1 LAPCRRLAAAGGAA
15 LLLLGWG
22 CRAQAPAASAARI
35 QQVQNLL
42 RAAVATVRIPPPMRR
57 HAERRRAWMALQ
69 QLYRQRGWQPAWW
82 DGTEMRPAAG
92 RLVAALD
99 ALPAEGL
106 DPGIYSGRELR
117 RLLDALSAL
126 GAAPGG
132 GAPGASGAP
141 DAPGAIGAVPGRGG
155 DPGVTAPTELRRAA
169 EVADLDIALSYT
181 FLVVA
186 AHLSSGRVQPAEN
199 VRVDWH
205 TVPPRMDLAAA
216 WRRALGG
223 GGQAGGDGNTDG
235 GGGSAGT
242 GSSAGNGSS
251 SGGSGGGDGGGG
263 SGIGTGD
270 SVAAT
275 LAGLAPRSAGYA
287 RLREA
292 LASYRGLAARGGW
305 PAIPPGGRLRL
316 GDSGP
321 RVAAL
326 AARLRATGE
335 LPGGAGAAGALA
347 PLHAVARIGAAG
359 PAAAGARA
367 VHAASMD
374 FAAPAT
380 AAATAGP
387 PTARFDAALAAA
399 LARFQVAHGLPAKGE
414 VADEATLAALD
425 VPVEGRIRQLEL
437 NMERWRWMAG
447 DLGSRYILVNLPD
460 YLLTVVDG
468 GRVAMTMKVI
478 VGKASLRTP
487 VFSDLMTEI
496 VLNPAW
502 HIPDTIAA
510 REVVPAL
517 LRDPGYLRR
526 KGYEL
531 RRRDGAAAGVEP
543 GTIGE
548 DQIRSLGTPGSPFRL
563 VQPPGPD
570 NALGHYKFVINDDFD
585 VYLHDTPTSELFA
598 RSERDFSH
606 GCVRLEKPAELASYL
621 LAGDPKWTPDAIA
634 AAVAAGERVTIPLR
648 RPLPVHI
655 LYQTAWVDPAGTV
668 QFRDDVY
675 GHDRWLEDELAAL
688 TPLWDDLAGV
698 RRHVDGGLQRAAP
711 AAAPAP
717 PGDPR

>member
-1 LAPCRRLAAAGGAA
+1 MRGTVRYDCDCREREITAPRSAPALLPLPVPRDGRFGTRPAASRRGCAGDGPRRLTPCRQLAAAGGAA

-22 CRAQAPAASAARI
+22 CRAQAPAASAARN

-42 RAAVATVRIPPPMRR
+42 RAAVATARIPAPVRR
-57 HAERRRAWMALQ
+57 HVERRRAWMALQ
-69 QLYRQRGWQPAWW
+69 ELYRQRGWQPAWW

-92 RLVAALD
+92 RLLAALD
-99 ALPAEGL
+99 VLPAEGL
-106 DPGIYSGRELR
+106 DPRIYGGRELR
-117 RLLDALSAL
+117 LLLDAVTAP
-126 GAAPGG
+126 GAAPSGG
-132 GAPGASGAP
+132 G
-141 DAPGAIGAVPGRGG
+141 
-155 DPGVTAPTELRRAA
+155 PGVTDPAESRRAA
-169 EVADLDIALSYT
+169 EVADLEIALSYT

-199 VRVDWH
+199 VRVGWH
-205 TVPPRMDLAAA
+205 TVPPRVDLAAA

-223 GGQAGGDGNTDG
+223 AGGK
-235 GGGSAGT
+235 S
-242 GSSAGNGSS
+242 
-251 SGGSGGGDGGGG
+251 GDGGPGG
-263 SGIGTGD
+263 AGGD

-275 LAGLAPRSAGYA
+275 LAGMAPRAEGYA
-287 RLREA
+287 RLRQA
-292 LASYRGLAARGGW
+292 LAFYRGLAARGGW

-326 AARLRATGE
+326 AARLRVTGE
-335 LPGGAGAAGALA
+335 LP
-347 PLHAVARIGAAG
+347 
-359 PAAAGARA
+359 AAAT
-367 VHAASMD
+367 
-374 FAAPAT
+374 T
-380 AAATAGP
+380 AAATSP
-387 PTARFDAALAAA
+387 VRFDAALAAA
-399 LARFQVAHGLPAKGE
+399 LSRFQAAHGLPAKGE

-425 VPVEGRIRQLEL
+425 VPVERRIRQLEL
-437 NMERWRWMAG
+437 NMERWRWMEG
-447 DLGSRYILVNLPD
+447 DLGSRYVLVNLPD
-460 YLLTVVDG
+460 FLLTLVDG

-478 VGKASLRTP
+478 VGKASLKTP
-487 VFSDLMTEI
+487 VFSDLMTAI

-510 REVVPAL
+510 HEIVPAL

-531 RRRDGAAAGVEP
+531 RRRDGGAAGVEP

-548 DQIRSLGTPGSPFRL
+548 DQIRGLGTPGSPFRL
-563 VQPPGPD
+563 VQPPGAD
-570 NALGHYKFVINDDFD
+570 NALGHYKFVVNDDFD
-585 VYLHDTPTSELFA
+585 VYLHDTPSTQLFA

-621 LAGDPKWTPDAIA
+621 LAGDPKWTPEAIA

-675 GHDRWLEDELAAL
+675 SHDRWLEGELAAL

-698 RRHVDGGLQRAAP
+698 RRHVASVSARALQRAATAGAP
-711 AAAPAP
+711 AAPVS
-717 PGDPR
+717 PR

>member
-1 LAPCRRLAAAGGAA
+1 MRRAVRHDCQERERRLTPCRRLAAAGGAA

-22 CRAQAPAASAARI
+22 CRAQAPAASAALN

-42 RAAVATVRIPPPMRR
+42 RTVVATARVPAPMRR
-57 HAERRRAWMALQ
+57 HAERRRAWTALQ

-92 RLVAALD
+92 RLLAALD
-99 ALPAEGL
+99 ALPAEGV

-117 RLLDALSAL
+117 RLLDAMT
-126 GAAPGG
+126 
-132 GAPGASGAP
+132 APGAVPSG
-141 DAPGAIGAVPGRGG
+141 GSGG
-155 DPGVTAPTELRRAA
+155 PGVTAPTESRRAA
-169 EVADLDIALSYT
+169 EVADLEIALSYT

-199 VRVDWH
+199 VRVHWH
-205 TVPPRMDLAAA
+205 TVPPRVDLAAA

-223 GGQAGGDGNTDG
+223 DGEVGAGGSAG
-235 GGGSAGT
+235 GGGGDAGT
-242 GSSAGNGSS
+242 GSSVAGTGSGS
-251 SGGSGGGDGGGG
+251 PGTGSGRGGSGGSAGGGG
-263 SGIGTGD
+263 REIGNGD
-270 SVAAT
+270 GVPAT
-275 LAGLAPRSAGYA
+275 LAGLAPRAAGYA

-292 LASYRGLAARGGW
+292 LAFYRGLAAHGGW
-305 PAIPPGGRLRL
+305 PAIPPGGLLRL

-335 LPGGAGAAGALA
+335 LPAASAS
-347 PLHAVARIGAAG
+347 
-359 PAAAGARA
+359 AAASDRT
-367 VHAASMD
+367 
-374 FAAPAT
+374 APV
-380 AAATAGP
+380 
-387 PTARFDAALAAA
+387 RFDAALAAA
-399 LARFQVAHGLPAKGE
+399 LSRFQAAHGLPAKGE

-425 VPVEGRIRQLEL
+425 VPVERRVRQLEL

-478 VGKASLRTP
+478 VGKASLETP

-510 REVVPAL
+510 HEIVPAL

-531 RRRDGAAAGVEP
+531 RRRDGGAAGVEP

-548 DQIRSLGTPGSPFRL
+548 DQVRNLGTPGSPYRL
-563 VQPPGPD
+563 VQPPGPE

-585 VYLHDTPTSELFA
+585 VYLHDTPSTQLFA

-621 LAGDPKWTPDAIA
+621 LAGDPKWTPEAVA

-655 LYQTAWVDPAGTV
+655 LYQTAWVDAAGTV

-675 GHDRWLEDELAAL
+675 GHDRWLEGELAAL

-698 RRHVDGGLQRAAP
+698 RRQVAGVLARALQGVAPAVAP
-711 AAAPAP
+711 AA
-717 PGDPR
+717 PRDRR

>member
-1 LAPCRRLAAAGGAA
+1 MRGAVRHDRREHERKLTPCRRLAAAGGAA

-22 CRAQAPAASAARI
+22 CRAQAPAASAARN

-42 RAAVATVRIPPPMRR
+42 RAAVATARIPAPMRR
-57 HAERRRAWMALQ
+57 HAERRRAWTALQ

-82 DGTEMRPAAG
+82 DGTKTSPAAG
-92 RLVAALD
+92 RLLAALD

-106 DPGIYSGRELR
+106 NPAIYGGPELR
-117 RLLDALSAL
+117 RLLDALTVR
-126 GAAPGG
+126 GAVPSGG
-132 GAPGASGAP
+132 
-141 DAPGAIGAVPGRGG
+141 APGAIGAVGAVPSG
-155 DPGVTAPTELRRAA
+155 DAGPGVTDPAESRRVA
-169 EVADLDIALSYT
+169 EVAELEIALSYT

-199 VRVDWH
+199 ERVDWH
-205 TVPPRMDLAAA
+205 TVPPRVDLAAA

-223 GGQAGGDGNTDG
+223 GGGAGGDG
-235 GGGSAGT
+235 SAGS
-242 GSSAGNGSS
+242 GSGR
-251 SGGSGGGDGGGG
+251 GGSGGGNGDG
-263 SGIGTGD
+263 SHGIGSGD

-275 LAGLAPRSAGYA
+275 LAGLAPRAAGYA

-292 LASYRGLAARGGW
+292 LAFYRGLAARGGW

-335 LPGGAGAAGALA
+335 LPGGAGAAGAVA
-347 PLHAVARIGAAG
+347 PVRAVALVAFTRTS
-359 PAAAGARA
+359 P
-367 VHAASMD
+367 V
-374 FAAPAT
+374 
-380 AAATAGP
+380 
-387 PTARFDAALAAA
+387 RFDAALAAA
-399 LARFQVAHGLPAKGE
+399 LSRFQAAHGLPVKGE

-425 VPVEGRIRQLEL
+425 VPVGRRIRQLEL

-447 DLGSRYILVNLPD
+447 DLGNRYILVNLPD

-478 VGKASLRTP
+478 VGKASLKTP
-487 VFSDLMTEI
+487 VFSDLMTQI

-510 REVVPAL
+510 REIVPAL

-531 RRRDGAAAGVEP
+531 RRRDGAAAEVEP
-543 GTIGE
+543 GTIGD
-548 DQIRSLGTPGSPFRL
+548 DQVRSLGTPGSPYRL

-585 VYLHDTPTSELFA
+585 IYLHDTPSTQLFA

-621 LAGDPKWTPDAIA
+621 LADDPKWTPEAIA
-634 AAVAAGERVTIPLR
+634 AAIAAGERVTIPLR

-655 LYQTAWVDPAGTV
+655 LYQTAWVDPSGTV

-675 GHDRWLEDELAAL
+675 GHDLWLEGELAAL
-688 TPLWDDLAGV
+688 TPLRDDLAGV
-698 RRHVDGGLQRAAP
+698 RRHVAGAPARAPQRAAP
-711 AAAPAP
+711 APA
-717 PGDPR
+717 GPR

>member
-1 LAPCRRLAAAGGAA
+1 MRRAVRHDCQERERRLTPGRRLAAAGGAA

-22 CRAQAPAASAARI
+22 CRAQAPAASAALN

-42 RAAVATVRIPPPMRR
+42 RTVVATARVPAPMRR
-57 HAERRRAWMALQ
+57 HAERRRAWTALQ

-92 RLVAALD
+92 RLLAALD
-99 ALPAEGL
+99 ALPAEGV

-117 RLLDALSAL
+117 RLLDALT
-126 GAAPGG
+126 APGAVPSG
-132 GAPGASGAP
+132 GAPGA
-141 DAPGAIGAVPGRGG
+141 DPGGG
-155 DPGVTAPTELRRAA
+155 GGGGPGVTAPTESRRAA
-169 EVADLDIALSYT
+169 EVADLEIALSYT

-199 VRVDWH
+199 VRVHWH
-205 TVPPRMDLAAA
+205 TVPPRVDLAAA

-223 GGQAGGDGNTDG
+223 GGEVGGDGSAG
-235 GGGSAGT
+235 GGGT
-242 GSSAGNGSS
+242 EIGN
-251 SGGSGGGDGGGG
+251 
-263 SGIGTGD
+263 GD
-270 SVAAT
+270 SVPAT
-275 LAGLAPRSAGYA
+275 LAGLAPRAAGYA

-292 LASYRGLAARGGW
+292 LAFYRGLAAHGGW
-305 PAIPPGGRLRL
+305 PAIPPGGLLRL
-316 GDSGP
+316 GDSSP

-335 LPGGAGAAGALA
+335 LPAASAS
-347 PLHAVARIGAAG
+347 
-359 PAAAGARA
+359 AAASDR
-367 VHAASMD
+367 
-374 FAAPAT
+374 AAPV
-380 AAATAGP
+380 
-387 PTARFDAALAAA
+387 RFDAALAAA
-399 LARFQVAHGLPAKGE
+399 LSRFQAAHGLPAKGE

-425 VPVEGRIRQLEL
+425 VPVERRIRQLEL
-437 NMERWRWMAG
+437 NMERWRWMPG
-447 DLGSRYILVNLPD
+447 GLGSRYILVNLPD

-478 VGKASLRTP
+478 VGKASLETP

-510 REVVPAL
+510 HEIVPAL

-531 RRRDGAAAGVEP
+531 RRRDGGAAGVEP

-548 DQIRSLGTPGSPFRL
+548 DQVRNLGTPGSPYRL
-563 VQPPGPD
+563 VQPPGPE

-585 VYLHDTPTSELFA
+585 VYLHDTPPTQLFA

-621 LAGDPKWTPDAIA
+621 LAGDPKWTPEAVA

-655 LYQTAWVDPAGTV
+655 LYQTAWVDAAGTV

-675 GHDRWLEDELAAL
+675 GHDRWLEGELAAL

-698 RRHVDGGLQRAAP
+698 RRQVAGVLARALQRAAP
-711 AAAPAP
+711 AVAPAAP
-717 PGDPR
+717 GDRR

>member
-1 LAPCRRLAAAGGAA
+1 MRRTVRHDCRERERRLTPCRRLAAAGGAA

-22 CRAQAPAASAARI
+22 CRAQAPAASAARN

-42 RAAVATVRIPPPMRR
+42 RTVVATGRVPAPMRR
-57 HAERRRAWMALQ
+57 HAERRRAWTALQ

-92 RLVAALD
+92 RLLAALD
-99 ALPAEGL
+99 ALPAEGV

-117 RLLDALSAL
+117 SLLDAVTAR
-126 GAAPGG
+126 GAVPSG
-132 GAPGASGAP
+132 GAPGALP
-141 DAPGAIGAVPGRGG
+141 TGG
-155 DPGVTAPTELRRAA
+155 GGPGVTAPTESRRAA
-169 EVADLDIALSYT
+169 EVADLEIALSYT

-199 VRVDWH
+199 VRVHWH
-205 TVPPRMDLAAA
+205 MVPPRVDLAAA

-223 GGQAGGDGNTDG
+223 GEVGGDGSAG
-235 GGGSAGT
+235 GGGREI
-242 GSSAGNGSS
+242 GN
-251 SGGSGGGDGGGG
+251 
-263 SGIGTGD
+263 GD
-270 SVAAT
+270 SVPAT
-275 LAGLAPRSAGYA
+275 LAGLAPRAAGYA

-292 LASYRGLAARGGW
+292 LAFYRGLAAHGGW
-305 PAIPPGGRLRL
+305 PAIPPGGLLRL
-316 GDSGP
+316 GDGGP

-335 LPGGAGAAGALA
+335 LPAASAS
-347 PLHAVARIGAAG
+347 
-359 PAAAGARA
+359 AAASDRT
-367 VHAASMD
+367 
-374 FAAPAT
+374 APV
-380 AAATAGP
+380 
-387 PTARFDAALAAA
+387 RFDAALAAA
-399 LARFQVAHGLPAKGE
+399 LSRFQAAHGLPAKGE

-425 VPVEGRIRQLEL
+425 VPVERRIRQLEL

-478 VGKASLRTP
+478 VGKASLETP

-510 REVVPAL
+510 HEIVPAL

-531 RRRDGAAAGVEP
+531 RRRDGGAAGVEP

-548 DQIRSLGTPGSPFRL
+548 DQVRNLGTPGSPYRL
-563 VQPPGPD
+563 VQPPGPE

-585 VYLHDTPTSELFA
+585 VYLHDTPSTQLFA

-621 LAGDPKWTPDAIA
+621 LAGDPKWTPEAVA

-655 LYQTAWVDPAGTV
+655 LYQTAWVDAAGTV

-675 GHDRWLEDELAAL
+675 GHDRWLEGELAAL

-698 RRHVDGGLQRAAP
+698 RRQVAGALARALQGAAPAVAP
-711 AAAPAP
+711 AAAAK
-717 PGDPR
+717 PR

>member
-1 LAPCRRLAAAGGAA
+1 
-15 LLLLGWG
+15 
-22 CRAQAPAASAARI
+22 
-35 QQVQNLL
+35 
-42 RAAVATVRIPPPMRR
+42 
-57 HAERRRAWMALQ
+57 MALQ
-69 QLYRQRGWQPAWW
+69 ELYRQRGWQPAWW

-92 RLVAALD
+92 RLLAALD

-106 DPGIYSGRELR
+106 DPRIYGGRELR
-117 RLLDALSAL
+117 RLLDALT
-126 GAAPGG
+126 
-132 GAPGASGAP
+132 APGAVASG
-141 DAPGAIGAVPGRGG
+141 GSG
-155 DPGVTAPTELRRAA
+155 PGVTDPAESRRAA

-199 VRVDWH
+199 GRVGWH
-205 TVPPRMDLAAA
+205 TVPPRVDLAAA

-223 GGQAGGDGNTDG
+223 GGEVGGGGSAGG

-242 GSSAGNGSS
+242 GSNSAGTGSS
-251 SGGSGGGDGGGG
+251 SSGSGGEDGGGG
-263 SGIGTGD
+263 RGIDNGD

-275 LAGLAPRSAGYA
+275 LAGLAPRAEGYA
-287 RLREA
+287 RLRQA
-292 LASYRGLAARGGW
+292 LAFYRGLAARGRW

-321 RVAAL
+321 RIAAL
-326 AARLRATGE
+326 AARLQVTGE
-335 LPGGAGAAGALA
+335 LPGGA
-347 PLHAVARIGAAG
+347 
-359 PAAAGARA
+359 
-367 VHAASMD
+367 
-374 FAAPAT
+374 
-380 AAATAGP
+380 AAATSP
-387 PTARFDAALAAA
+387 VRFDAALAAA
-399 LARFQVAHGLPAKGE
+399 LARFQAAHGLPAKGE

-425 VPVEGRIRQLEL
+425 VPVEPRILQLEL
-437 NMERWRWMAG
+437 NMERWRWMDG
-447 DLGSRYILVNLPD
+447 DLGSRYVLVNLPD
-460 YLLTVVDG
+460 FLLTLVDG
-468 GRVAMTMKVI
+468 GRVVMTMKVI
-478 VGKASLRTP
+478 VGKASLKTP
-487 VFSDLMTEI
+487 VFSDLMTAI

-510 REVVPAL
+510 HEIVPAL
-517 LRDPGYLRR
+517 QRDPGYLRR

-531 RRRDGAAAGVEP
+531 RRRDGGAAGVEP

-548 DQIRSLGTPGSPFRL
+548 DQIRSLGSPGSPFRL

-585 VYLHDTPTSELFA
+585 VYLHDTPSTQLFA

-606 GCVRLEKPAELASYL
+606 GCIRLEKPAELASYL
-621 LAGDPKWTPDAIA
+621 LAGDPKWTPEAIA

-675 GHDRWLEDELAAL
+675 GHDRWLESELAAL

-698 RRHVDGGLQRAAP
+698 RRHVAGVLARALQRAAP
-711 AAAPAP
+711 AAPA
-717 PGDPR
+717 DAR

>member
-1 LAPCRRLAAAGGAA
+1 
-15 LLLLGWG
+15 
-22 CRAQAPAASAARI
+22 
-35 QQVQNLL
+35 
-42 RAAVATVRIPPPMRR
+42 
-57 HAERRRAWMALQ
+57 MALQ

-92 RLVAALD
+92 RLLAALD

-117 RLLDALSAL
+117 RLLDAVT
-126 GAAPGG
+126 AP
-132 GAPGASGAP
+132 GAPGAV
-141 DAPGAIGAVPGRGG
+141 GAVPSRGG
-155 DPGVTAPTELRRAA
+155 GGPGVTAPTELRRAA
-169 EVADLDIALSYT
+169 EAADLEIALSYT
-181 FLVVA
+181 FFVVA

-205 TVPPRMDLAAA
+205 TVPPRVDLAAA

-223 GGQAGGDGNTDG
+223 GEVG
-235 GGGSAGT
+235 GGGA
-242 GSSAGNGSS
+242 A
-251 SGGSGGGDGGGG
+251 GGGG
-263 SGIGTGD
+263 RGIGNGD
-270 SVAAT
+270 SMAAT
-275 LAGLAPRSAGYA
+275 LAGLAPRAAGYA

-292 LASYRGLAARGGW
+292 LAFYRGLAARGGW

-335 LPGGAGAAGALA
+335 LPGGA
-347 PLHAVARIGAAG
+347 
-359 PAAAGARA
+359 
-367 VHAASMD
+367 
-374 FAAPAT
+374 
-380 AAATAGP
+380 
-387 PTARFDAALAAA
+387 DAALAAA
-399 LARFQVAHGLPAKGE
+399 LARFQAAHGLPVKGE
-414 VADEATLAALD
+414 VADEATLAALA
-425 VPVEGRIRQLEL
+425 VPVERRIRQLEL

-468 GRVAMTMKVI
+468 GRVAMTMRVI

-487 VFSDLMTEI
+487 VFSDLMTQI

-510 REVVPAL
+510 REIVPAL

-543 GTIGE
+543 EAIGE
-548 DQIRSLGTPGSPFRL
+548 DQIRSLGTSGSPYRL

-585 VYLHDTPTSELFA
+585 VYLHDTPTTQLFA

-606 GCVRLEKPAELASYL
+606 GCIRLEKPAELATYL
-621 LAGDPKWTPDAIA
+621 LAGDPKWTPEAIA

-655 LYQTAWVDPAGTV
+655 LYQTAWVDPAGIV

-675 GHDRWLEDELAAL
+675 GHDLWLEGQLAAL

-698 RRHVDGGLQRAAP
+698 RRHVDGALARALPGEAP
-711 AAAPAP
+711 AAAPSAP
-717 PGDPR
+717 ADRR

>member
-1 LAPCRRLAAAGGAA
+1 MRRPVRHDCRERERRLTSCRRLAAAGGAA
-15 LLLLGWG
+15 LLLLLGWG
-22 CRAQAPAASAARI
+22 CRAQAPAASAASAARI

-42 RAAVATVRIPPPMRR
+42 RAAVATVRIPPPVRR

-82 DGTEMRPAAG
+82 DGTEVRPAAG
-92 RLVAALD
+92 RLLAALD

-106 DPGIYSGRELR
+106 DPGIYSGRDLR
-117 RLLDALSAL
+117 RLLDAVT
-126 GAAPGG
+126 AP
-132 GAPGASGAP
+132 GAPGA
-141 DAPGAIGAVPGRGG
+141 PGATDAVPSRGG
-155 DPGVTAPTELRRAA
+155 GPGVTAPTELRRAA
-169 EVADLDIALSYT
+169 EVADLEIALSYT
-181 FLVVA
+181 FFVVA

-205 TVPPRMDLAAA
+205 TVPPRVDLAAA

-223 GGQAGGDGNTDG
+223 GGEVGGNGGAGGTG
-235 GGGSAGT
+235 GGGRGI
-242 GSSAGNGSS
+242 GNG
-251 SGGSGGGDGGGG
+251 
-263 SGIGTGD
+263 D
-270 SVAAT
+270 SMAGT
-275 LAGLAPRSAGYA
+275 LAGLAPRAAGYA

-292 LASYRGLAARGGW
+292 LAFYRGLAARGGW

-335 LPGGAGAAGALA
+335 LPGGADAAGAVA
-347 PLHAVARIGAAG
+347 PVHAVARIGAAG
-359 PAAAGARA
+359 PAGAGARVA
-367 VHAASMD
+367 PAASGPV
-374 FAAPAT
+374 AASATT
-380 AAATAGP
+380 AATVAASAGTSP
-387 PTARFDAALAAA
+387 ARFDAALAAA
-399 LARFQVAHGLPAKGE
+399 LARFQAAHGLPVKGE
-414 VADEATLAALD
+414 VADEATLAALA
-425 VPVEGRIRQLEL
+425 VPVERRIRQLEL

-468 GRVAMTMKVI
+468 GRVAMTMRVI

-487 VFSDLMTEI
+487 VFSDLMTQI

-510 REVVPAL
+510 REIVPAL

-543 GTIGE
+543 GTIGD
-548 DQIRSLGTPGSPFRL
+548 DQIRSLGTPGSPYRL

-585 VYLHDTPTSELFA
+585 VYLHDTPSTELFA

-606 GCVRLEKPAELASYL
+606 GCVRLEKPAELATYL
-621 LAGDPKWTPDAIA
+621 LAGDPKWTPEAIA
-634 AAVAAGERVTIPLR
+634 AAVADGERVTIPLR

-675 GHDRWLEDELAAL
+675 GHDLWLEGELAAL

-698 RRHVDGGLQRAAP
+698 RRHVDGALARALQQGAP
-711 AAAPAP
+711 AAAPAAAA
-717 PGDPR
+717 DPR